1 MNEIDDLTLALAK
14 KNDRAA
20 FKKLYD
26 HYVSFVWKVAFR
38 TMNGDR
44 NLTELAVQ
52 DTFIKVHRAIKNFGG
67 GSAFSTWLYRIVY
80 NACMSLHAQEN
91 KKNAMLPLTEDI
103 AEKHNGN
110 VVDIKDLVQRILSG
124 LSADERYLITSREV
138 LDISYEELAKITQK
152 NEGSLRTQL
161 SRLKENI
168 RKKYGDML

>member
-1 MNEIDDLTLALAK
+1 
-14 KNDRAA
+14 
-20 FKKLYD
+20 
-26 HYVSFVWKVAFR
+26 
-38 TMNGDR
+38 
-44 NLTELAVQ
+44 
-52 DTFIKVHRAIKNFGG
+52 
-67 GSAFSTWLYRIVY
+67 
-80 NACMSLHAQEN
+80 MSLHAQEN